1 MRYFK
6 YNIFG
11 LNVNILGE
19 IKKPALKKCSC
30 KSVAMFGNVMAMF
43 GNVRYNVIQVTEN
56 EN

>member
-30 KSVAMFGNVMAMF
+30 KSVAMFGNVMAMLWQCSAMF
-43 GNVRYNVIQVTEN
+43 GIMSFR
-56 EN
+56 

>member
-30 KSVAMFGNVMAMF
+30 KGVAMLWQCSAMS
-43 GNVRYNVIQVTEN
+43 VISNLTILW
-56 EN
+56 